1 MNIAFQKK
9 FQEKFEFILRLK
21 YRLQSVLVLIIIDC
35 RDVESIKNELVV
47 HVSDQVGVIPSLKLH
62 EFILSPIN
70 ENETIDQ
77 NKVIASIKEFL
88 DSIGESRNFA
98 VISRGNT
105 ISITSIS
112 GKPIERTPKPT
123 GQMFSCAHCG
133 HVTPYE
139 VVHNLHM
146 RIHYL

>member
-1 MNIAFQKK
+1 
-9 FQEKFEFILRLK
+9 
-21 YRLQSVLVLIIIDC
+21 VLIIIDC
-35 RDVESIKNELVV
+35 HDVEAIKNELVV
-47 HVSDQVGVIPSLKLH
+47 YVSDQVGAVPSLKLH
-62 EFILSPIN
+62 EFVLSPIN
-70 ENETIDQ
+70 ESDAIDQ
-77 NKVIASIKEFL
+77 KEVITSIKEFL

-112 GKPIERTPKPT
+112 GKPIERIQKPT
-123 GQMFSCAHCG
+123 SQMFSCAHCG

-139 VVHNLHM
+139 VVHHIHM

>member
-1 MNIAFQKK
+1 M
-9 FQEKFEFILRLK
+9 
-21 YRLQSVLVLIIIDC
+21 LIIIDC
-35 RDVESIKNELVV
+35 HDVEAIKNELVV
-47 HVSDQVGVIPSLKLH
+47 YVSDQVGAVPSLKLH
-62 EFILSPIN
+62 EFVLSPIN
-70 ENETIDQ
+70 ESDAIDQ
-77 NKVIASIKEFL
+77 KEVITSIKEFL

-112 GKPIERTPKPT
+112 GKPIERIQKPT
-123 GQMFSCAHCG
+123 SQMFSCAHCG

-139 VVHNLHM
+139 VVHHIHM

>member
-1 MNIAFQKK
+1 
-9 FQEKFEFILRLK
+9 
-21 YRLQSVLVLIIIDC
+21 
-35 RDVESIKNELVV
+35 
-47 HVSDQVGVIPSLKLH
+47 
-62 EFILSPIN
+62 
-70 ENETIDQ
+70 
-77 NKVIASIKEFL
+77 SIKEFL

>member
-1 MNIAFQKK
+1 MI
-9 FQEKFEFILRLK
+9 FILRLK
-21 YRLQSVLVLIIIDC
+21 YRLESALALITVDC
-35 RDVESIKNELVV
+35 RDVEAIKNELVV
-47 HVSDQVGVIPSLKLH
+47 YVSDLVAAVPSLKLH

-70 ENETIDQ
+70 ESDTIDQ
-77 NKVIASIKEFL
+77 NKVITSIKEFL
-88 DSIGESRNFA
+88 NSIGESRNFA
-98 VISRGNT
+98 VISRGDT

-112 GKPIERTPKPT
+112 GKPIERAPKPT
-123 GQMFSCAHCG
+123 SQMFSCAHCG

>member
-1 MNIAFQKK
+1 M
-9 FQEKFEFILRLK
+9 
-21 YRLQSVLVLIIIDC
+21 LIIIDC
-35 RDVESIKNELVV
+35 HDVEAIKNELVV
-47 HVSDQVGVIPSLKLH
+47 YVSDQVGAVPSLKLH
-62 EFILSPIN
+62 EFVLSPIN
-70 ENETIDQ
+70 ENDTIDQ
-77 NKVIASIKEFL
+77 KEVITSIKEFL

-112 GKPIERTPKPT
+112 GKPIERIQKPT
-123 GQMFSCAHCG
+123 SEMFSCAHCG

-139 VVHNLHM
+139 VVHHIHM

>member
-1 MNIAFQKK
+1 M
-9 FQEKFEFILRLK
+9 
-21 YRLQSVLVLIIIDC
+21 LIIIDC
-35 RDVESIKNELVV
+35 RDVEAIKNEMVV
-47 HVSDQVGVIPSLKLH
+47 HVSDQVGAVPSLKLH

-123 GQMFSCAHCG
+123 SQMFSCVHCG